1 MSLSGSALG
10 GLLLEGRLVE
20 SSETASQGSRYWT
33 QAGFSYHPCI
43 IVLRCGPIDLVTPY
57 APQLKWRQIEYGGGT
72 AREDMMSVR
81 SAAANKLAVLLGAF
95 AMIAV
100 GVGITPVSAAA
111 KKQFDSR
118 GRAYYG
124 ANGPNVSYQQGPHT
138 RIYVTKRSW
147 LDAGVEVLPGD
158 RKFTDY
164 AFPPAIGYPSFG
176 RENKNRPIDR
186 QPLNPPSDL
195 GGYPQS
201 FPLY

>member
-1 MSLSGSALG
+1 
-10 GLLLEGRLVE
+10 
-20 SSETASQGSRYWT
+20 
-33 QAGFSYHPCI
+33 
-43 IVLRCGPIDLVTPY
+43 
-57 APQLKWRQIEYGGGT
+57 
-72 AREDMMSVR
+72 MMSVK
-81 SAAANKLAVLLGAF
+81 SPGAIKLAVLVGAF
-95 AMIAV
+95 AM
-100 GVGITPVSAAA
+100 VSASFLMTPANAA
-111 KKQFDSR
+111 TKRQFDSR
-118 GRAYYG
+118 GRPYYG
-124 ANGPNVSYQQGPHT
+124 TNGPNVSYQQGPHT

-164 AFPPAIGYPSFG
+164 AYPPAIGYPSFG